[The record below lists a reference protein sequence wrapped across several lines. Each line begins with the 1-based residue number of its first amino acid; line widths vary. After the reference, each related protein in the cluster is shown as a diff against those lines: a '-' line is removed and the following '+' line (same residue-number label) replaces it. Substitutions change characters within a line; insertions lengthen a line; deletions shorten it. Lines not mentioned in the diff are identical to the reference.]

1 MFCPGLR
8 QPALSSTALSV
19 GCPLQ
24 ESAHFS
30 LESLFGCLLGCRVLQ
45 LLRKKIIEIE
55 ISVNFNS
62 LWMTLFRWRLL
73 KGTFCPDPVQFI
85 WMERCAYQ
93 DLVDVCE
100 VWDFA
105 HSC

>member
-45 LLRKKIIEIE
+45 LLRKKIIER
-55 ISVNFNS
+55 SA
-62 LWMTLFRWRLL
+62 LL
-73 KGTFCPDPVQFI
+73 VVSSSQKTTF
-85 WMERCAYQ
+85 RCAYQ

>member
-1 MFCPGLR
+1 MFCSGLR

-45 LLRKKIIEIE
+45 LLRKKIIEKT
-55 ISVNFNS
+55 
-62 LWMTLFRWRLL
+62 TL
-73 KGTFCPDPVQFI
+73 
-85 WMERCAYQ
+85 RCSYQ